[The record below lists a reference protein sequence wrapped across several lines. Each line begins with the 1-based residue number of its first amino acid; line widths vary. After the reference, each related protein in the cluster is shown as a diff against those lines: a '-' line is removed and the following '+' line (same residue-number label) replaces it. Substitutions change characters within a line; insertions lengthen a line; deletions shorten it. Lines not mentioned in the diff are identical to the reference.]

1 MNKLWL
7 LLVIPILIFAGL
19 ACVSSDDGAAA
30 DSIVSKIN
38 AMQATILQHTSVID
52 SLRSDLNDKASK
64 SEIDDINRKINNLP
78 QGGSTPADTAT
89 KAIVDQKIA
98 DAISALKADQAWIKG
113 STHTTPAGTTA
124 GEFGELVDTDG
135 DLELWLEKTSGDV
148 SDIFVT
154 RNGVCSG
161 RFDFIVVNK
170 DTRSSHDYRISIAL
184 TPDSD
189 VILQDNAT
197 LLNTTKNAITASG
210 GLLFTMSRVNSG
222 RNPLNAYQTNEDRI
236 TKGDNEDIT
245 VWLTVDQLSASS
257 AITEWDYSINIDDR
271 D

>member
-7 LLVIPILIFAGL
+7 LLVIPILIFAGF
-19 ACVSSDDGAAA
+19 ACVSSDDGAGA
-30 DSIVSKIN
+30 DSLASKLA

-52 SLRSDLNDKASK
+52 SLKSDLNQKASK
-64 SEIDDINRKINNLP
+64 SEIDDLNRKINNLP
-78 QGGSTPADTAT
+78 QGGTSSDVYT
-89 KAIVDQKIA
+89 KAQVDEKIA
-98 DAISALKADQAWIKG
+98 AAITALKNEKPWG
-113 STHTTPAGTTA
+113 TYTTPAGTTA

-148 SDIFVT
+148 SDVFVT

-170 DTRSSHDYRISIAL
+170 DAGSSHDYRISIAL

-189 VILQDNAT
+189 VILQDSAV
-197 LLNTTKNAITASG
+197 LLNTAKNAITASG

-245 VWLTVDQLSASS
+245 VWLTVDQLSASA